1 MDKKISYI
9 SSEFGICQNEF
20 PKGIQNLHSSI
31 YLRVFTIVIC
41 SDTCKQKQPKVPP
54 LTSASSRR
62 LLTLEARGTS
72 KHLYCVIQNGKTVF
86 FYSVL
91 CTVYYV
97 LSTQ

>member
-54 LTSASSRR
+54 LTSASSHVG
-62 LLTLEARGTS
+62 L
-72 KHLYCVIQNGKTVF
+72 
-86 FYSVL
+86 
-91 CTVYYV
+91 
-97 LSTQ
+97 LSTTAHFGGQRDKQTLILCDPEW